1 MLGLFSKIND
11 MTINRR
17 RAPSSKISSEKKKA
31 GHENEVTFAELI
43 GGEVKKGIRKGD
55 VLDRSG
61 NLHSVKQGKKWQI
74 FLYTLG
80 RISKCSYLNILKP
93 CIESFPD
100 DYDLYLKDRISCI
113 SYKETFK
120 KKHGNEAAKL
130 LTNDDVTKSI
140 GDNVYVNAKYLLKKE
155 TEIVSNLLQDK
166 IVLKN
171 FYKEAIFNNNEVN
184 FFTIK
189 DTHYKKDG
197 LFKVFTKDDV
207 LDVLTELTFPS
218 VSVAGR
224 VAIDFN
230 VPGQKTLLR
239 YKNPNEKYR
248 NIVEI
253 EVRNETK
260 IKYRLLRFNM
270 KSRDALYLLCKLP
283 NKKLNDKIQTFGQAN
298 EKFTLDV

>member
-1 MLGLFSKIND
+1 MLDLLFKTND

-17 RAPSSKISSEKKKA
+17 RSPSSKISSEKKKA
-31 GHENEVTFAELI
+31 GHKNEVTFAKLI
-43 GGEVKKGIRKGD
+43 GGDVKKGTRKGD

-61 NLHSVKQGKKWQI
+61 NLHSVKGGKKWQI

-80 RISKCSYLNILKP
+80 RISKCLHLNILKQ

-100 DYDLYLKDRISCI
+100 NYDQYLKDRISCI

-120 KKHGNEAAKL
+120 EKNGNEAAKL
-130 LTNDDVTKSI
+130 LTNEDVTKNI

-207 LDVLTELTFPS
+207 LDVLTELTYPS
-218 VSVAGR
+218 NSAAGR

-239 YKNPNEKYR
+239 YKDSNGKYK

-253 EVRNETK
+253 EVRNESK

-270 KSRDALYLLCKLP
+270 KSKDALYLLCKLP
-283 NKKLNDKIQTFGQAN
+283 SKKLNDKILTFGQAN